1 MFKEFDET
9 RGTEE
14 VRVLGG
20 DLDDDLEILTE
31 VGGQHLT
38 ETDQAL
44 IDAETAKVGDKPFGV
59 QFVGP
64 NNDAFD
70 I

>member
-1 MFKEFDET
+1 MFKELDET
-9 RGTEE
+9 TGTEE
-14 VRVLGG
+14 VRVLGS

-38 ETDQAL
+38 ETDVAL
-44 IDAETAKVGDKPFGV
+44 IDAETAKEGDKPFGV
-59 QFVGP
+59 QFDGP